1 MVGKKPFVINKS
13 KIEKIDKEDINKNE
27 KRTLKV

>member
-13 KIEKIDKEDINKNE
+13 NEKKTDKEDINKNI
-27 KRTLKV
+27 KRILQV